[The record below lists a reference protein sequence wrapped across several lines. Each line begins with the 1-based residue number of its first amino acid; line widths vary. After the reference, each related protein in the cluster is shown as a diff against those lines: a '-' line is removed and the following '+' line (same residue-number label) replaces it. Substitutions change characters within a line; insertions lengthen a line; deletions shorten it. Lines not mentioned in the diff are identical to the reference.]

1 MTAPPYDSAS
11 SIDIQAFGDQL
22 GARLRGGSHL
32 ILYGPRGA
40 GKSTLVGEL
49 GVQCR
54 AIGTPCGV
62 APRTLML
69 PDIVSALVEAYPG
82 TDIQGMGRKAARVR
96 LRLVADSLPGVL
108 LLDHATRMTTAML
121 GYLRRLR
128 GGIAGTLL
136 VVDVDSPRE
145 RERMRDWHAGALSI
159 RMPLMS
165 NRVLHQVLLAAT
177 HSLPEIESR
186 TLRQIVR
193 MARGRIGWIRECTR
207 RLQMH
212 EYWRDDRLHLAVLC
226 MDIELALRETRS
238 GPRLPHRRE
247 EALWTLQ
254 R

>member
-1 MTAPPYDSAS
+1 MTVPADAAHSV
-11 SIDIQAFGDQL
+11 DVLAFCHQL

-40 GKSTLVGEL
+40 GKSTLIGEL

-54 AIGTPCGV
+54 VIGTPCGI
-62 APRTLML
+62 ARRTTGL
-69 PDIVSALVEAYPG
+69 PNIVEALAEAYPA
-82 TDIQGMGRKAARVR
+82 TDIAGMGKRAARVH
-96 LRLVADSLPGVL
+96 LRLVADGHPGVL

-159 RMPLMS
+159 RMPLLP
-165 NRVLHQVLLAAT
+165 NRTLHQVLLAAT
-177 HSLPEIESR
+177 HDLPEIESR

-193 MARGRIGWIRECTR
+193 MARGRIGWIKECAR
-207 RLQMH
+207 RLQMR
-212 EYWRDDRLHLAVLC
+212 EYWRDDRLHWAILC
-226 MDIELALRETRS
+226 MDIEIAIRESRS
-238 GPRLPHRRE
+238 GPRVLRRRG
-247 EALWTLQ
+247 EA
-254 R
+254 